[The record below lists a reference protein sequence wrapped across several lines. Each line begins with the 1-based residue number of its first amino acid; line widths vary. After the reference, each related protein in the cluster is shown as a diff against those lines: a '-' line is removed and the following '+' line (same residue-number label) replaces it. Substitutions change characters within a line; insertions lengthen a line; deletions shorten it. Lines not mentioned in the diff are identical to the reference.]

1 MLCLRIL
8 KSWNAK
14 KDPYFIHKK
23 THFCLQKHYYV
34 LVNQVHTL
42 AVSTY
47 KKLIE

>member
-1 MLCLRIL
+1 MLRVRIL
-8 KSWNAK
+8 MSGFANKYLNI
-14 KDPYFIHKK
+14 IHKK

-47 KKLIE
+47 KNLTE